1 MMIRIHCTG
10 DSSTWAGR
18 LVAGRWALLLLT
30 LLTLSVTTCLAQQV
44 SATLFGTITD
54 PANAVVPDAKVTAL
68 NPVNGRTTTTTSQSD
83 GGYVIPYL
91 EPADYT
97 ITVERTGFDKT
108 EQTGVTLVV
117 NQKSRLDIQLRVGTV
132 ATTVETTGTA
142 PMVETGTASIG
153 MTVDSRQVTELP
165 LNTRRFGSLPLLMAG
180 TVPDRGG
187 FSNNIFGSPFSE
199 VTYASNGL
207 RGSGNNVLIDG
218 VDSKN
223 MFTGGFSVQ
232 PSPDAVQEFKVQ
244 TQSFSAEFGKNGGST
259 INLTTKS
266 GTNEFHGSLFEFLRN
281 NNLDARNFFRPPAQH
296 TNGTNTA
303 DTSAGQF
310 ERIRRFSS
318 ADMRHYE
325 NERD

>member
-1 MMIRIHCTG
+1 MISENLAMN
-10 DSSTWAGR
+10 SSAR
-18 LVAGRWALLLLT
+18 AKRSAAMRWVLLLLP
-30 LLTLSVTTCLAQQV
+30 LLTLNATMGFAQQV

-54 PANAVVPDAKVTAL
+54 PAGAVIPDAKVTAL
-68 NPVNGRTTTTTSQSD
+68 NPVNGRTTTTTTQSD

-97 ITVERTGFDKT
+97 ITVEKTGFDKS
-108 EQTGVTLVV
+108 ERTGVTLVV
-117 NQKSRLDIQLRVGTV
+117 NQKSRLDIQLRVGTL
-132 ATTVETTGTA
+132 ATTVEATGTA

-153 MTVDSRQVTELP
+153 MTVDEREVTELP

-223 MFTGGFSVQ
+223 MFTGGFSIQ

-244 TQSFSAEFGKNGGST
+244 TQS
-259 INLTTKS
+259 
-266 GTNEFHGSLFEFLRN
+266 
-281 NNLDARNFFRPPAQH
+281 
-296 TNGTNTA
+296 
-303 DTSAGQF
+303 
-310 ERIRRFSS
+310 
-318 ADMRHYE
+318 
-325 NERD
+325 